1 MSCGHHR
8 PVHPSVPT
16 FPLPSPHW
24 SPQGPI
30 VPPHSEP
37 VYGPGR
43 VLQHQQRGGT
53 PVDPTHALDTAIP
66 VPGVLGS
73 PASVCW
79 ALASLQGPTS
89 PRRIT
94 SRPLGMLE
102 PPILG
107 RGAVWF
113 RRGHKLS
120 HPPAS
125 PKATLPVCCRRSQG
139 QPQGLLI
146 TEMMVSLS
154 CDQLSPLGV
163 RVKAES

>member
-94 SRPLGMLE
+94 SRPLGMLCGE
-102 PPILG
+102 ERTQYWGGVLCGLGEDTSCLIHQPPPRLPFLSAVG
-107 RGAVWF
+107 GARVS
-113 RRGHKLS
+113 RRVCLS
-120 HPPAS
+120 
-125 PKATLPVCCRRSQG
+125 LR
-139 QPQGLLI
+139 
-146 TEMMVSLS
+146 
-154 CDQLSPLGV
+154 
-163 RVKAES
+163 